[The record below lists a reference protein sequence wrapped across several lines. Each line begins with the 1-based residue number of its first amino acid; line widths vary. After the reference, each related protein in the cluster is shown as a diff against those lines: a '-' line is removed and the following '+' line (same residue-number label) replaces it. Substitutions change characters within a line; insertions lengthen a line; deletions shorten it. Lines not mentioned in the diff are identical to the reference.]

1 MFKIRTPLISD
12 LKKLLQLNSSS
23 INLKTLNTQSASNQF
38 FYTVQNFIPP
48 GLRFLP
54 SIHIAV
60 EEKNII
66 GFVIL
71 RCSSKPNNC
80 WQIDEVF
87 VMDKNRNSGI
97 GEELVRYVLSVYG
110 SHGIEHFLAE
120 VDSENFPALSLFHQ
134 CGFRRYAKVYL
145 YEKEFNLK
153 ELESA
158 KQLDKDF
165 LIRTQT
171 NNDLNEILKVELS
184 SIPPDLRPALGHSKD
199 YFKQKKNGV
208 VLIDRSRDLIVGWG
222 NIETFENNNNL
233 IELITNQGWTHLYEP
248 FLSTL
253 ISNINFNNSQ
263 QKTRVKAIDYITD
276 LTEILTKS
284 GFLQVEVK
292 EVLVR
297 TIWQKAKER
306 KTKAAQFS
314 IPRTAPT

>member
-23 INLKTLNTQSASNQF
+23 INLKTLNTQSASNQL
-38 FYTVQNFIPP
+38 FYTIQNFIPP
-48 GLRFLP
+48 NLRFLP

-60 EEKNII
+60 EGENIL

-71 RCSSKPNNC
+71 KCSSKPNNC

-87 VMDKNRNSGI
+87 VLDENRNSGI

-145 YEKEFNLK
+145 YEREINPK
-153 ELESA
+153 ELESI

-165 LIRTQT
+165 LIRPQI

-199 YFKQKKNGV
+199 YFKQKKNGI
-208 VLIDRSRDLIVGWG
+208 VLIDKSRDLIVGWG
-222 NIETFENNNNL
+222 NIETFENNNHF

-248 FLSTL
+248 FLNTL
-253 ISNINFNNSQ
+253 ISNINFNNNP
-263 QKTRVKAIDYITD
+263 QKIKVKAIDYITD

-284 GFLQVEVK
+284 GFLQSEVK
-292 EVLVR
+292 ELLVR

-306 KTKAAQFS
+306 KTKSAKFAV
-314 IPRTAPT
+314 PRIAPT